1 MLYSEVRAD
10 QVPVEIV
17 VFPAGMK
24 IQLILFASLARFLPN
39 PEGAGFPKLV
49 EIEEGT
55 TIEGLLNR
63 LKIPQKQSK
72 IIFLNGIHAEGTT
85 VLKEGDRLGIFPPLA
100 GG

>member
-1 MLYSEVRAD
+1 
-10 QVPVEIV
+10 
-17 VFPAGMK
+17 MK
-24 IQLILFASLARFLPN
+24 IQLKLFASLTRFLPN
-39 PEGAGFPKLV
+39 PKDAGFSNLV

-55 TIEGLLNR
+55 TIEELLDH
-63 LKIPQKQSK
+63 LKIPREQPK

>member
-1 MLYSEVRAD
+1 
-10 QVPVEIV
+10 
-17 VFPAGMK
+17 MK
-24 IQLILFASLARFLPN
+24 IQLNLFAFLTRFLPD
-39 PEGAGFPKLV
+39 PEGSGFSNLV

-55 TIEGLLNR
+55 TIETFLDH
-63 LKIPQKQSK
+63 LKIPREQPK